1 MGARTGLHKSRGGL
15 IRCEV
20 TVEDDR
26 IMDII
31 LSGDFFLYPEDA
43 LTYLADAL
51 CCLSTLSRELFLT
64 TINDVYT
71 KQGIISL
78 GCEPI
83 DFVSAITNALKEETV
98 VTDDG

>member
-1 MGARTGLHKSRGGL
+1 MGTRTGLHKSRGGL

-20 TVEDDR
+20 TLEDDR

-43 LTYLADAL
+43 LLHIADAL
-51 CCLSTLSRELFLT
+51 RGLSISSRELLVT
-64 TINDVYT
+64 TIHDVYS
-71 KQGIISL
+71 KHEIISP

-83 DFVSAITNALKEETV
+83 DFVSAIANALKEEMEG
-98 VTDDG
+98 DW